1 MILVATALTV
11 YGIETEQTT
20 KVVTEYRT
28 LQQLLPFTVLKL
40 IATLKCGTIFKLQQ
54 LLPFTVLKLIIS
66 LYTPTFN
73 ISLVAIVLTVHGI
86 ETRQLNNQDY
96 KELHKVATVLTVH
109 GIETPSRK
117 LERKRKRG
125 VATVLTV
132 HVIETLAFI
141 TSSDNRFCVATVLT
155 VYGIETILH
164 MDRMPH
170 DYLQLQQ
177 CLPFTVLK
185 LMLGNVDVLTI

>member
-109 GIETPSRK
+109 GIETCLLLCNRSRSI
-117 LERKRKRG
+117 LI

-132 HVIETLAFI
+132 H
-141 TSSDNRFCVATVLT
+141 
-155 VYGIETILH
+155 GIETQPLH
-164 MDRMPH
+164 LICDLDQR
-170 DYLQLQQ
+170 LQQ

-185 LMLGNVDVLTI
+185 HQAVN